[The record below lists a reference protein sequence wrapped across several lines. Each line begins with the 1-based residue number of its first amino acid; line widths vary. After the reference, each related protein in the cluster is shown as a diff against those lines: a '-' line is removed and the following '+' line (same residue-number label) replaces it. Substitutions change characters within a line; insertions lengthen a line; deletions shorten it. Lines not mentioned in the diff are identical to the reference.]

1 METGVSNIHSYT
13 GNTPPHRAGIRVF
26 RFMGMGN
33 GYFVAG
39 TDTGVGKTRVSC
51 ALLHAFAAAGK
62 TAVGMKPVAAG
73 CENGAW
79 PDVEL
84 LAAASSVSVGR
95 EHINPYALVPPIA
108 PHIAA
113 SRAGV
118 EIDLE
123 VIRQA
128 YLELRKRVDIVIV
141 EGAGGFL
148 VPLNDQ
154 EDMAA
159 MVQALDLPVLLVVG
173 MRLGCINHALLT
185 AHAVRAAQVPLAGW
199 VANRIDPEMAA
210 FEENILALE
219 RRLDCPLLGILPFE
233 QNLDSAK
240 LSVLLDIA
248 RIRMDS

>member
-1 METGVSNIHSYT
+1 
-13 GNTPPHRAGIRVF
+13 
-26 RFMGMGN
+26 MGMGS
-33 GYFVAG
+33 GYFVTG

-62 TAVGMKPVAAG
+62 TVAGMKPVAAG
-73 CENGAW
+73 CENGTW

-84 LAAASSVSVGR
+84 LAAASSVSAER

-113 SRAGV
+113 DRAGV
-118 EIDLE
+118 EIDPE

-128 YLELRKRVDIVIV
+128 YLELRKRADIVIV

-148 VPLNDQ
+148 VPLNDH

-185 AHAVRAAQVPLAGW
+185 AHAVRTAKLSLAGW
-199 VANRIDPEMAA
+199 VANRIDPEMAG

-219 RRLDCPLLGILPFE
+219 RRLDCPLLGILPYD
-233 QNLDSAK
+233 QSHDARD
-240 LSVLLDIA
+240 LSPLLDIA
-248 RIRMDS
+248 KIRINS

>member
-1 METGVSNIHSYT
+1 
-13 GNTPPHRAGIRVF
+13 
-26 RFMGMGN
+26 MGMGN
-33 GYFVAG
+33 GYFVTG

-51 ALLHAFAAAGK
+51 ALLHAFAATGK
-62 TAVGMKPVAAG
+62 TVVGMKPVAAG
-73 CENGAW
+73 CENGTW

-84 LAAASSVSVGR
+84 LTAASSVSVER

-113 SRAGV
+113 DRAGI

-128 YLELRKRVDIVIV
+128 HLELRKKADVVIV

-148 VPLNDQ
+148 VPLNDH
-154 EDMAA
+154 EDSVAL
-159 MVQALDLPVLLVVG
+159 VQALGLPVLLVVG

-199 VANRIDPEMAA
+199 VANRIDPEMAV
-210 FEENILALE
+210 FEENVGTLE
-219 RRLDCPLLGILPFE
+219 RRLDCPLLGVLPYD
-233 QNLDSAK
+233 QSHDARNLS
-240 LSVLLDIA
+240 LLLDIA
-248 RIRMDS
+248 RIGMNS

>member
-1 METGVSNIHSYT
+1 
-13 GNTPPHRAGIRVF
+13 
-26 RFMGMGN
+26 MGMGN
-33 GYFVAG
+33 GYFVTG

-51 ALLHAFAAAGK
+51 ALLHAFAATGK
-62 TAVGMKPVAAG
+62 TVVGMKPVAAG
-73 CENGAW
+73 CENGTW

-84 LAAASSVSVGR
+84 LTAASSVSVER

-113 SRAGV
+113 DRAGI

-128 YLELRKRVDIVIV
+128 HLELRKKADVVIV

-148 VPLNDQ
+148 VPLNDY
-154 EDMAA
+154 EDSVAL
-159 MVQALDLPVLLVVG
+159 VQALGLPVLLVVG

-199 VANRIDPEMAA
+199 VANRIDPEMAV
-210 FEENILALE
+210 FEENVGTLE
-219 RRLDCPLLGILPFE
+219 RRLDCPLLGVLPYD
-233 QNLDSAK
+233 QSHDARNLS
-240 LSVLLDIA
+240 LLLDIA
-248 RIRMDS
+248 RIGMNS

>member
-1 METGVSNIHSYT
+1 M
-13 GNTPPHRAGIRVF
+13 GI
-26 RFMGMGN
+26 GN
-33 GYFVAG
+33 GYFVTG

-51 ALLHAFAAAGK
+51 VLLHAFAAAGK

-73 CENGAW
+73 CENGTW

-84 LAAASSVSVGR
+84 LAAASNVSVGC

-113 SRAGV
+113 SRAGI
-118 EIDLE
+118 EIGLE

-128 YLELRKRVDIVIV
+128 YLELRKRADIVIV

-148 VPLNDQ
+148 VPLNDH

-185 AHAVRAAQVPLAGW
+185 AHAIRAAQVPLAGW

-210 FEENILALE
+210 FEENMLALE
-219 RRLDCPLLGILPFE
+219 RRLDCPLLGILPYD
-233 QNLDSAK
+233 QSHSARD
-240 LSVLLDIA
+240 LWPLLDIA
-248 RIRMDS
+248 RIRRTPDPVRDKPAVQGVEG